1 MANIIVVGPH
11 PDDQE
16 AGMGGTVAKLADQG
30 HDILLLDM
38 TNGEPTP
45 LGDPETRAKEAEA
58 ARKILAG
65 EKGKVRRVCLDLP
78 NRFVQHTIEARHAVA
93 GEIRK
98 HQAEIL
104 FIPYFED
111 AHPDHVATT
120 RICED
125 ARFDAK
131 LSKIGLPGERI
142 YPRWVFYYYCTHL
155 RHVANPSF
163 CVDITGYEKR
173 KLDAIRAYETQF
185 VRANA
190 QVVDWIEAAGV
201 YLGSRIATKAAEGF
215 FTREPIALESLS
227 GLVMG
232 PTGK

>member
-1 MANIIVVGPH
+1 M
-11 PDDQE
+11 
-16 AGMGGTVAKLADQG
+16 LF
-30 HDILLLDM
+30 
-38 TNGEPTP
+38 
-45 LGDPETRAKEAEA
+45 RS
-58 ARKILAG
+58 
-65 EKGKVRRVCLDLP
+65 
-78 NRFVQHTIEARHAVA
+78 
-93 GEIRK
+93 
-98 HQAEIL
+98 L

-190 QVVDWIEAAGV
+190 QVVEWIEAAGV

>member
-78 NRFVQHTIEARHAVA
+78 NRFVAHTIEARHAVA

-131 LSKIGLPGERI
+131 LSKIGLSGERI

>member
-78 NRFVQHTIEARHAVA
+78 NRFVEHTIEARHAVA

-163 CVDITGYEKR
+163 CVDITGYERR